1 MDPVFYYL
9 GICLWV
15 YTWIIALKIHS
26 LFAVKYKVLSHPFAV
41 MNCNRCVY
49 KRVFTDHFALHK
61 SKKLVTWSKNLL
73 TTFT

>member
-1 MDPVFYYL
+1 MYKLITRAGMDPVFYYL

-26 LFAVKYKVLSHPFAV
+26 LFAVKYKVLSHPFAH
-41 MNCNRCVY
+41 
-49 KRVFTDHFALHK
+49 VFTDHFALHK